1 MIEVMVEAIKGGATF
16 QEAHIGMAIAQ
27 FKVAQSS
34 GSDLYHLFCNDLT
47 TSPSHREILSVDPQ
61 RPGLAARAQAIPEE
75 EQEKALEKA
84 RERISNRPEG
94 RRDQMIE
101 NAREANHMVSA
112 AAASCECVH
121 RGCAVCWSMHVQ
133 LLRPLGC
140 PQHAAF
146 ASLRRR

>member
-1 MIEVMVEAIKGGATF
+1 MMCRY
-16 QEAHIGMAIAQ
+16 QH
-27 FKVAQSS
+27 
-34 GSDLYHLFCNDLT
+34 SD
-47 TSPSHREILSVDPQ
+47 SHFLHCHFPLHRQLLSILAQ
-61 RPGLAARAQAIPEE
+61 RPRLAARAQAIPEGAQE
-75 EQEKALEKA
+75 EALEKA

-101 NAREANHMVSA
+101 KAREANHMVSA

-121 RGCAVCWSMHVQ
+121 RGCGVCWSKHVQ